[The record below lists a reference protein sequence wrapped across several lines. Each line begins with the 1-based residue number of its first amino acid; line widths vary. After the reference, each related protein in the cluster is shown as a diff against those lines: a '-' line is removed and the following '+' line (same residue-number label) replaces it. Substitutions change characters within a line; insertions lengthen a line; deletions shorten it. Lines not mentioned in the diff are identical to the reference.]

1 MVLRRVDIRD
11 LDRVLYPKI
20 PVVVAAEY
28 KGRVSAMLAA
38 WWTQLSSDPPLIG
51 VAIAPER
58 YTYKLIL
65 KSTIYSIN
73 FLDAAHLD
81 KTPYLGDASERFYPG
96 KLAKAG
102 LNISRG
108 EALGAP
114 IIAEA
119 SAALEMKL
127 FRVFEAGDHDMII
140 GEVASIYAIGDF
152 NGVWKLNSYRPI
164 MYLGRTRR
172 PAPVKR
178 IYATCRDF
186 DVKELEYAPG
196 ELKEQAMKRVKVMEA
211 VEELLKKTPPS
222 EWGRLKPVLEE
233 LMRENNL
240 EADDVEYYIDDARR
254 RLFK

>member
-1 MVLRRVDIRD
+1 MVLRKVDLRD
-11 LDRVLYPKI
+11 LDRVLYPTVPI
-20 PVVVAAEY
+20 VVAAEY

-38 WWTQLSSDPPLIG
+38 WWTQLSSSPPLIG

-58 YTYKLIL
+58 YTYKLVL
-65 KSTIYSIN
+65 KSTVYSIN

-102 LNISRG
+102 LSILRG
-108 EALGAP
+108 EVLGAP
-114 IIAEA
+114 IIGEA
-119 SAALEMKL
+119 SATLEMRLSK
-127 FRVFEAGDHDMII
+127 VVETGDHDMII
-140 GEVASIYAIGDF
+140 GEVVSIYAIDDF
-152 NGVWKLNSYRPI
+152 NGVWKLNKYRPI

-178 IYATCRDF
+178 IYVTCRDF

-196 ELKEQAMKRVKVMEA
+196 DLKEQAMRRAKIMET
-211 VEELLKKTPPS
+211 VEELLKKTPQS
-222 EWGRLKPVLEE
+222 RWGQLKPVLEE
-233 LMRENNL
+233 LMREDNL

-254 RLFK
+254 RISK

>member
-1 MVLRRVDIRD
+1 MSLRD
-11 LDRVLYPKI
+11 LDRVLYPTI
-20 PVVVAAEY
+20 PVAVVAGY
-28 KGRVSAMLAA
+28 KGKVGAMLAA

-65 KSTIYSIN
+65 RSRVYSIN

-81 KTPYLGDASERFYPG
+81 KTPYLGDASERFYPS
-96 KLAKAG
+96 KLAKSG
-102 LNISRG
+102 LTISKG
-108 EALGAP
+108 GVLGAP

-119 SAALEMKL
+119 SAALETRL
-127 FRVFEAGDHDMII
+127 SNVVETGDHDMIV
-140 GEVASIYAIGDF
+140 GEVASIYAIENF
-152 NGVWKLNSYRPI
+152 EGVWRLEKYKPL

-178 IYATCRDF
+178 IYVVCRNF

-196 ELKEQAMKRVKVMEA
+196 DIKESAMKRSKVMET
-211 VEELLKKTPPS
+211 VEELLKKTPRS
-222 EWGRLKPVLEE
+222 EWKQLKLQLEK
-233 LMRENNL
+233 LMGESSL

-254 RLFK
+254 RITK